1 MKESLINISDFN
13 NEWNRSVL
21 DMAWKERD
29 AVFVGPT
36 SRKHREAV
44 ATETPSHS
52 PVEPAASD
60 RNKEN
65 IAR

>member
-1 MKESLINISDFN
+1 MKEPFINISDFN

-29 AVFVGPT
+29 AVFIGPT
-36 SRKHREAV
+36 SRKHQEAV
-44 ATETPSHS
+44 TTETHLHS
-52 PVEPAASD
+52 RVEPAASD